1 MKRSS
6 SISKSQHT
14 GAPTIRPLE
23 SSDLDAVLDLSIA
36 AWQPVFDS
44 FAAILGSPLFDYL
57 HPPDW
62 RTYQRANVRRTCEDD
77 EIDAFVVGADDRAV
91 AGYVALAYDLELRM
105 GVVEQIA
112 VHPAQQR
119 HGYAQALME
128 FATEQFRNKQLVVA
142 SVGTG
147 GDPGHAPARALY
159 EAAGF
164 TPLPLVAYYKPLAE
178 D

>member
-1 MKRSS
+1 M
-6 SISKSQHT
+6 SKTQHT

-23 SSDLDAVLDLSIA
+23 SGDLGAVLDLSIA

-62 RTYQRANVRRTCEDD
+62 RTYQRASVRRTCEDD
-77 EIDAFVVGADDRAV
+77 EIDAFVVVAEDGAV

-112 VHPAQQR
+112 VHPDHQR
-119 HGYAQALME
+119 HGYARVMME
-128 FATEQFRNKQLVVA
+128 FATEQFCDKQLVFA

-147 GDPGHAPARALY
+147 GDPGHTPARALY
-159 EAAGF
+159 EATGF
-164 TPLPLVAYYKPLAE
+164 TPLPLVAYYKTLAE
-178 D
+178 R